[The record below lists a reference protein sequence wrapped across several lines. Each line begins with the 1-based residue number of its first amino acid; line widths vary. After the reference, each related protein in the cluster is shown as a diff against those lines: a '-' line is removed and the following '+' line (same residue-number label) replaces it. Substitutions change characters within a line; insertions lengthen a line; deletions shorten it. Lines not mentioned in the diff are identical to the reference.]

1 VKSGLPV
8 GSRRE
13 VVRTAV
19 VASRQDASIVVRE
32 EGMRFALSLWVV
44 LAASVAHASGGPA
57 RGAEVL
63 ASASAAAGYEVV
75 ELVRGATLHS
85 ANGAYVG
92 PDGRLYVASALGG
105 EIVAF
110 DVDSGEVV
118 RRFGREAGVVVPDD
132 VTFGPDGSMYWT
144 DIMIGEVGRRAPDG
158 TVTKQFVAP
167 GVNPITFSPDGRLF
181 VGLCFLGDG
190 LVELDPELLAPPRLI
205 VVASEENPLPLG
217 FFNAF
222 DFGPDGRLYGPLYGG
237 DSFIGFEVDSC
248 ENTSQPWVDC
258 DIRVLASGFH
268 TPVAAKFSP
277 QDVLHALDQWTGE
290 LVTLDHVTGE
300 RTLVAELGQGLDNL
314 AFDATG
320 RLFVTNADDGSV
332 VEVLAG
338 GAVRTLSP
346 GGLIVPSGV
355 AVLERPA
362 GGVSVFVADHF
373 RLWELDASTGALI
386 GFTKGSNVGVGMG
399 PPNTVSADGDLLVTT
414 GLFLTAAQVIDPW
427 SGEVV
432 EHHAFG
438 FPYDGLRLGADLA
451 VVDLMAGGVVWASTR
466 DVILAIDE
474 QQVFLP
480 VGLAT
485 DGERLWVSDWATGI
499 VWQVAFEGAAALR
512 AVPVASELANPEGLA
527 FDGEGGL
534 LVVETGAG
542 RLSRIS
548 LATGA
553 VDEIAS
559 GLEVGLAA
567 FPGIPPSFF
576 LSGVTVDAAGAIYVT
591 GDVGRVLYRVTRR

>member
-1 VKSGLPV
+1 
-8 GSRRE
+8 
-13 VVRTAV
+13 
-19 VASRQDASIVVRE
+19 
-32 EGMRFALSLWVV
+32 MRLAWSLW
-44 LAASVAHASGGPA
+44 LLSAALVANASGGPS
-57 RGAEVL
+57 RDAEIL
-63 ASASAAAGYEVV
+63 ASATAAPGYEIV
-75 ELVRGATLHS
+75 ELVRGAALHS

-92 PDGRLYVASALGG
+92 PDGRLYVASIFGG

-118 RRFGREAGVVVPDD
+118 RRYGPEAGVVVPDD

-144 DIMIGEVGRRAPDG
+144 DLVIGEVGRLAPDG

-167 GVNPITFSPDGRLF
+167 GVNPITFSADGRLF
-181 VGLCFLGDG
+181 VGLCFFGDG
-190 LVELDPELLAPPRLI
+190 LYELDPELVLPPRPI
-205 VVASEENPLPLG
+205 VVASEENPYPLG
-217 FFNAF
+217 FINAF
-222 DFGPDGRLYGPLYGG
+222 DFGPDGRLYGPLFAANM
-237 DSFIGFEVDSC
+237 FIGFDVDSC
-248 ENTSQPWVDC
+248 EATSQPWVDC

-277 QDVLHALDQWTGE
+277 QGVLHALDQWTGE
-290 LVTLDHVTGE
+290 LVTLDLVTGE
-300 RTLVAELGQGLDNL
+300 RALVAELGQGLDNL

-355 AVLERPA
+355 AVLERPD
-362 GGVSVFVADHF
+362 GGVSVFVGDHF
-373 RLWELDASTGALI
+373 RLWEFDAWTGALV
-386 GFTKGSNVGVGMG
+386 GFTKGSLTGVGMA
-399 PPNTVSADGDLLVTT
+399 PPNSVSADGDLLVMS
-414 GLFLTAAQVIDPW
+414 GSHLLAAQVVDPW
-427 SGEVV
+427 SGEVL

-438 FPYDGLRLGADLA
+438 FPYDALRLGADLA

-499 VWQVAFEGAAALR
+499 VWQVAFDGASALP
-512 AVPVASELANPEGLA
+512 AVPVASGLANPEGLA

-542 RLSRIS
+542 RLSRID
-548 LATGA
+548 LGTGA
-553 VDEIAS
+553 VEEIAA

-567 FPGIPPSFF
+567 FPGSPPSYFM
-576 LSGVTVDAAGAIYVT
+576 SGVTVDAAGAIYVT
-591 GDVGRVLYRVTRR
+591 GDVANVVYRITRR

>member
-1 VKSGLPV
+1 MRWALVSWVLPFV
-8 GSRRE
+8 M
-13 VVRTAV
+13 
-19 VASRQDASIVVRE
+19 VAN
-32 EGMRFALSLWVV
+32 
-44 LAASVAHASGGPA
+44 ASGGVA
-57 RGAEVL
+57 SGEVM
-63 ASASAAAGYEVV
+63 ASATAAEGYEIV
-75 ELVRGATLHS
+75 ELVRGAALHS

-92 PDGRLYVASALGG
+92 PDGRLYVASFFGG

-118 RRFGREAGVVVPDD
+118 RRYGPEAGVVAPDD

-144 DIMIGEVGRRAPDG
+144 DLMIGEVGRYAPDG
-158 TVTKQFVAP
+158 SVTKQFVAP
-167 GVNPITFSPDGRLF
+167 GVNPITFSPDGRLL
-181 VGLCFLGDG
+181 VGLCFMGDG
-190 LVELDPELLAPPRLI
+190 LIELDPELIAPPRPI
-205 VVASEENPLPLG
+205 VVASEANPFPLG

-237 DSFIGFEVDSC
+237 DSFIGFDVDSC

-277 QDVLHALDQWTGE
+277 QGVLHALDQWTGE
-290 LVTLDHVTGE
+290 LVTLDLVTGE

-314 AFDATG
+314 AFAADG

-338 GAVRTLSP
+338 GAVRSLSP

-355 AVLERPA
+355 AVLERSD
-362 GGVSVFVADHF
+362 GGVSVFVGDTF
-373 RLWELDASTGALI
+373 RLWEFDAWTGASV
-386 GFTKGSNVGVGMG
+386 GFIKGSLMGVGML
-399 PPNTVSADGDLLVTT
+399 PPNSVSADGDLLVMSSVN
-414 GLFLTAAQVIDPW
+414 LLAAQVVDPW

-438 FPYDGLRLGADLA
+438 FPYDALRLGADLA

-499 VWQVAFEGAAALR
+499 VWQVAFDGAAALP
-512 AVPVASELANPEGLA
+512 AVPVASGLAHPEGLA

-542 RLSRIS
+542 RLSRID
-548 LATGA
+548 LATGG
-553 VDEIAS
+553 VEPIAS

-567 FPGIPPSFF
+567 FPGIPPSYFM
-576 LSGVTVDAAGAIYVT
+576 SGVTVDAAGAIYVT
-591 GDVGRVLYRVTRR
+591 GDVGMVLYRITRR

>member
-1 VKSGLPV
+1 MRWTLVSWILSFVLVANASSGV
-8 GSRRE
+8 AGS
-13 VVRTAV
+13 
-19 VASRQDASIVVRE
+19 
-32 EGMRFALSLWVV
+32 G
-44 LAASVAHASGGPA
+44 
-57 RGAEVL
+57 VL
-63 ASASAAAGYEVV
+63 ASATATPGYEIV
-75 ELVRGATLHS
+75 ELVRGSALHG
-85 ANGAYVG
+85 ANGTYVG
-92 PDGRLYVASALGG
+92 PDGHLYVASVFGG

-110 DVDSGEVV
+110 DVERGEVV
-118 RRFGREAGVVVPDD
+118 RRYGSEDGVLGPDD

-144 DIMIGEVGRRAPDG
+144 DIIVGEVGRRAPDG

-181 VGLCFLGDG
+181 VGLCFQGDG
-190 LVELDPELLAPPRLI
+190 LYELDPELTLPPRPI
-205 VVASEENPLPLG
+205 VVASEENPFPLG

-222 DFGPDGRLYGPLYGG
+222 SFGPDGRLYGPLYGG
-237 DSFIGFEVDSC
+237 DSFIGFDVDSC

-268 TPVAAKFSP
+268 TPVAAKF
-277 QDVLHALDQWTGE
+277 DAHGILHVLDSWTGE
-290 LVTLDHVTGE
+290 LFTVDLETGE
-300 RTLVAELGQGLDNL
+300 RSLVADLGQGLDNL

-362 GGVSVFVADHF
+362 GGVSVFVGDTF
-373 RLWELDASTGALI
+373 RLWEFDAWTGALV
-386 GFTKGSNVGVGMG
+386 GFTKGSLMGVGMV
-399 PPNTVSADGDLLVTT
+399 PPNTVSADGDFLVTT
-414 GLFLTAAQVIDPW
+414 SVLFLVAQVLDPW
-427 SGEVV
+427 SGEVL

-438 FPYDGLRLGADLA
+438 LPYDALRLGADLA
-451 VVDLMAGGVVWASTR
+451 VVDLMAGGVVWASSR
-466 DVILAIDE
+466 DLILAIDE

-499 VWQVAFEGAAALR
+499 VWQVAFDGATALP
-512 AVPVASELANPEGLA
+512 AVPVAFELANPEGLA
-527 FDGEGGL
+527 LDGDGAL
-534 LVVETGAG
+534 LVVESGAG
-542 RLSRIS
+542 RLSRID

-553 VDEIAS
+553 VETIAS
-559 GLEVGLAA
+559 GLATGREAIAGTL
-567 FPGIPPSFF
+567 PPFF
-576 LSGVTVDAAGAIYVT
+576 LSGVTVDAEGAIYVA
-591 GDVGRVLYRVTRR
+591 GDVANVIYKITRR